1 MNLFSLLTRIC
12 ILLTLLLCACSQHK
26 TDKDDDDSSDSV
38 SAQAVAASI
47 DSLNASDNAP
57 TEDETTSLTDSAKQ
71 IKSVPTSRQ
80 GLHIYISK
88 PKMHLFV
95 LDSRDSVVYSCG
107 IACGLRKGN
116 KSGKGDYRT
125 PEGDFSINGMFNST
139 DWIHRTRDGRSV
151 KGCYGPRFLRLATGR
166 FSGIGIHG
174 TNAPGSIG
182 RRASEGCIRVN
193 SANIMTIF
201 DKYAYNGMPV
211 VVSTEDAALPN
222 FKGMPSS
229 LSSTTPKK
237 KVENSAEENHKKE
250 ADEDLSHEKVENKSA
265 EESVQE
271 PHKHKNTSTESHHSK
286 KDNEE
291 EIKESQS
298 YFE

>member
-26 TDKDDDDSSDSV
+26 SDKDGDDSSDST
-38 SAQAVAASI
+38 SAQAVAASV

-57 TEDETTSLTDSAKQ
+57 TEDETASLIDSAKQ
-71 IKSVPTSRQ
+71 IKSVPTNKQ

-139 DWIHRTRDGRSV
+139 DWIHHTRDGRSV

-229 LSSTTPKK
+229 LSSTTSKK
-237 KVENSAEENHKKE
+237 KKEDCAEDSHKKA
-250 ADEDLSHEKVENKSA
+250 ADEDLSPENVENKSS
-265 EESVQE
+265 EEAAQE
-271 PHKHKNTSTESHHSK
+271 PHKHKNSSTESHHSK

-291 EIKESQS
+291 EIKETQS